1 MARRLPIVI
10 AAALAVLILVT
21 AGTWLWLWQG
31 GRATVAA
38 SAVPIGGPFTLVD
51 QDGRAVTQADF
62 AGKWMLVYFGY
73 TYCPDVCPLG
83 LTTIAEAL
91 DEMPEPQRDRIV
103 PVLVTVDPERDT
115 PEVLKEYVA
124 AFGPRFKGL
133 TGTPEQVA
141 AALKTWR
148 VYSRKAEAQ
157 PDGSYLVDHSTFTYL
172 MDPSGAYA
180 SHFSHGVTPEEMAG
194 RLGDLVKG

>member
-1 MARRLPIVI
+1 MPRRLPIVI

-21 AGTWLWLWQG
+21 AGAWLWLWQG

-38 SAVPIGGPFTLVD
+38 SAVPIGGPFTLID
-51 QDGRAVTQADF
+51 QDGRTVTQADF
-62 AGKWMLVYFGY
+62 AGRWMLVYFGY

-91 DEMPEPQRDRIV
+91 DQVPEPQRDRIV

-124 AFGPRFKGL
+124 AFGPQFEGL

-194 RLGDLVKG
+194 RLTQIVKG